1 MWKRVFK
8 KEKRIDLE
16 ELKEIDPKLKY
27 GYPLIS
33 LLLLI
38 FLIGGYLVIFGIL
51 VKKLHQALTI
61 KPSHKT
67 FHFHLEKIKEIKKMG
82 M

>member
-1 MWKRVFK
+1 MWRKVFK
-8 KEKRIDLE
+8 KEKRIDFE

-38 FLIGGYLVIFGIL
+38 LVIGGSIGIFGFL

-61 KPSHKT
+61 KSPKKEI
-67 FHFHLEKIKEIKKMG
+67 HFHLEKIKTIKKMG

>member
-1 MWKRVFK
+1 MFKRILK
-8 KEKRIDLE
+8 KEKGLDIE
-16 ELKEIDPKLKY
+16 GLKEIDPKLKY

-38 FLIGGYLVIFGIL
+38 LVIGGSVGIFGFL

-61 KPSHKT
+61 KLPKKEI
-67 FHFHLEKIKEIKKMG
+67 HFHLEKIKTIKKMG

>member
-1 MWKRVFK
+1 MWRKVFK
-8 KEKRIDLE
+8 KEKRIDFE

-38 FLIGGYLVIFGIL
+38 VLIGGYLVIFGIL
-51 VKKLHQALTI
+51 VKKIHQALTI
-61 KPSHKT
+61 KPSQKI
-67 FHFHLEKIKEIKKMG
+67 FHFHLEKMKKIKKMG

>member
-1 MWKRVFK
+1 MFRRIFK
-8 KEKRIDLE
+8 KEKGLDIE

-38 FLIGGYLVIFGIL
+38 LVIGGSVTAFGFL

-61 KPSHKT
+61 KVPKKEV
-67 FHFHLEKIKEIKKMG
+67 HFHLEKIKTIKKMG